1 LKYWRETAESFEYII
16 MAGKKAAAPKGKAAE
31 EKKKKIVE
39 DKTFGMKNKNKSKK
53 VQRYVEQVQKQ
64 AEQMVGGS
72 RKGSHQTEPAQRQ
85 SRKAAEAA
93 RAAELAQYFRPVPA
107 GPKAQRQNDKVD
119 LYTDLREQKAAT
131 SNSQPAPSGTEMASW
146 DMKQLEEVIQ
156 QRHGSQNQRNATQ
169 IVCRYFLDALEA
181 GRYGWFWTCPNG
193 GDKCPYRHALPP
205 GFVLKLKKANDEGV
219 NDQTAASEAAALEDE
234 IERERALIST
244 YTPVTLE
251 RFLEWKE
258 RKRKEREERE
268 QRKRDQALKRMG
280 TQGNSSYVRHKVAL
294 AYGLSGRDLF
304 EYRPEL
310 FVDDANAD
318 ETKYEERNYESSSD
332 SLSNA
337 SDDEALQETT
347 ERQRAEHTDPASEHP
362 DDALAQ
368 RMQQTLTVSESP
380 PRDVVGDASLFGG

>member
-1 LKYWRETAESFEYII
+1 
-16 MAGKKAAAPKGKAAE
+16 MAGKKAPAPKGKVAE

-64 AEQMVGGS
+64 AEQMVGGP
-72 RKGSHQTEPAQRQ
+72 RKSHQTTEGGQRQ

-93 RAAELAQYFRPVPA
+93 RQAELAQYFRPVPA
-107 GPKAQRQNDKVD
+107 GPKTQHLNDKVD

-131 SNSQPAPSGTEMASW
+131 AGARATPSETDMSGW
-146 DMKQLEEVIQ
+146 VMKQLEEVIQ
-156 QRHGSQNQRNATQ
+156 QRHGTQNQQNTTQ

-193 GDKCPYRHALPP
+193 GDKCPYRHALPA
-205 GFVLKLKKANDEGV
+205 GFVLKKKRPEKEETGDGSGSTDAI
-219 NDQTAASEAAALEDE
+219 TIEDE
-234 IERERALIST
+234 IERERARIST

-258 RKRKEREERE
+258 RKRKEREERAR
-268 QRKRDQALKRMG
+268 QKRENALKRMG
-280 TQGNSSYVRHKVAL
+280 TQSASSHARHKVAL

-310 FVDDANAD
+310 FVDDVNAD
-318 ETKYEERNYESSSD
+318 ETKYEERNYESSSE
-332 SLSNA
+332 SSF
-337 SDDEALQETT
+337 SDDDLDEKSSTNSPSAEGNEDDQHEANGV
-347 ERQRAEHTDPASEHP
+347 
-362 DDALAQ
+362 LAQ
-368 RMQQTLTVSESP
+368 TVDRKLSLADP
-380 PRDVVGDASLFGG
+380 KPDDVVGDASLFGG